1 MSKMLTLFIMNK
13 QTKNVTNHLRHRQR
27 ERFLMAKKGEQKNYE
42 ATTGVKYILQHP
54 GLREAIRMRDR
65 SKTERGTSTEALYS
79 EFMEHVIFED
89 VEGTPQRVTW
99 DHFEEKG
106 GLSEVMKQAS
116 TFVFQNI

>member
-1 MSKMLTLFIMNK
+1 
-13 QTKNVTNHLRHRQR
+13 
-27 ERFLMAKKGEQKNYE
+27 MAKKGEQKNFE

-54 GLREAIRMRDR
+54 GLREAIRIRDR

-89 VEGTPQRVTW
+89 IDGVPQRVTW
-99 DHFEEKG
+99 DHFEERG

-116 TFVFQNI
+116 TFVFQSI